1 MGVPVVTLAGR
12 TAIGRG
18 GVSILSNIGLT
29 NLIAQSRDEYVR
41 VAKALADD
49 KARLGDFRAT
59 IRQQM
64 KRSPLMDAKQ
74 FAADVESAYRQM
86 WRRWCSRQ
94 PD

>member
-1 MGVPVVTLAGR
+1 VVTLAGR

-18 GVSILSNIGLT
+18 GVSILSNVGLT
-29 NLIAQSRDEYVR
+29 TLIAQSRDEYVR

-49 KARLGDFRAT
+49 KARLGDFRST

-74 FAADVESAYRQM
+74 FAADIENAYRQM

-94 PD
+94 PHMI